1 MKKQKFFVL
10 ALSALM
16 AACVVS
22 LAACDNNAD
31 GSDDDPSIVTPGDD
45 VPSTPD
51 DGNQEQHEHTYGEW
65 VIEQEA
71 TCTSDGTRVRTC
83 LACKD
88 EQTETIP
95 ALGHDKISHAAQ
107 AATCTQAGWEA
118 YETCARCD
126 YTTYTAIPELGHDKI
141 SHAAQAATCTQAGW
155 EAYET
160 CSRCD
165 YTTYAALSALG
176 HDTVYHAGQAATC
189 TQPGWEAYEACSRCD
204 YTTYA
209 AIPEAGHRLVPHAG
223 QDPTCIQSGWAAYET
238 CENCDYTTYRSLS
251 SLGHHYVNG
260 ACDRCGA
267 SDPSVSPEPDE
278 QLVYR
283 FNGSG
288 YTVTGIGTMSDAVL
302 VIPSTYNGHSVTEI
316 GERAFAGITWLSD
329 VTIPDGVT
337 SIGQRAFSGCSGL
350 KSIDIPDSVT
360 IIGGSAFYGCAGL
373 KSIDIPESVTSIGDY
388 AFYGCAGLESIDIPE
403 GVTSIATWA
412 FQNCTGLKSIVIP
425 DSVTSIGHFAFSGC
439 TGLESI
445 VIPQSVISIYER
457 TFANCAGLESI
468 VVEEGNP
475 VYHSAGNCLIETQS
489 KTLLQGCKNS
499 IIPDDG
505 SVTRINGFA
514 FTGCIELTS
523 IVIPDSVTSIGERV
537 FEGCAGLESIVVE
550 EGNPV
555 YHSAG
560 NCLIETQSKTLL
572 LGCKNSIIP
581 DDGSVTSIGS
591 MAFKGHSGL
600 ESIVIPESVISIG
613 SNAFSDCT
621 ALKSVVFENPEGWRD
636 SWGNEISSEDL
647 ADPSFAV
654 WLLSSSNGINRID

>member
-1 MKKQKFFVL
+1 MKQKLLTALLCIML
-10 ALSALM
+10 AAGC
-16 AACVVS
+16 ACGF
-22 LAACDNNAD
+22 AACDND
-31 GSDDDPSIVTPGDD
+31 VGSGNGDQI
-45 VPSTPD
+45 STPVPD
-51 DGNQEQHEHTYGEW
+51 DEKPGEEEPEPDSEPHEHTYS
-65 VIEQEA
+65 EA
-71 TCTSDGTRVRTC
+71 WTSDGTYHWHAATCGHADEVSGKTEHDFGAWEEKFAATCTEEGLRVRVC
-83 LACKD
+83 RICGYEESQALS
-88 EQTETIP
+88 

-107 AATCTQAGWEA
+107 AATCTQ
-118 YETCARCD
+118 
-126 YTTYTAIPELGHDKI
+126 P
-141 SHAAQAATCTQAGW
+141 GW

-189 TQPGWEAYEACSRCD
+189 TQAGWEAYETCSRCD
-204 YTTYA
+204 YTTYT
-209 AIPEAGHRLVPHAG
+209 AIPEAGHRFVPHAG
-223 QDPTCIQSGWAAYET
+223 QDPTCTQSGWAAYET
-238 CENCDYTTYRSLS
+238 CENCDYTTYQALS

-302 VIPSTYNGHSVTEI
+302 TIPSTYNGHPVTEI
-316 GERAFAGITWLSD
+316 GESAFAGITWLSD

-337 SIGQRAFSGCSGL
+337 SIGQDAFNGCTGL
-350 KSIDIPDSVT
+350 KSVVIPDGVT
-360 IIGGSAFYGCAGL
+360 GIGRSAFYGCAGL

-425 DSVTSIGHFAFSGC
+425 DSVTSIGHYAFYGC
-439 TGLESI
+439 AGLESI
-445 VIPQSVISIYER
+445 VIPDSVTSISEDS
-457 TFANCAGLESI
+457 FADCAGLESI

-475 VYHSAGNCLIETQS
+475 VYHSAGNCLIETQR

-505 SVTRINGFA
+505 SVTSIGDYA
-514 FTGCIELTS
+514 FYGCTGLTN
-523 IVIPDSVTSIGERV
+523 IVIPGSVTEIGERV
-537 FEGCAGLESIVVE
+537 FRDCAGLKSIVVA

-572 LGCKNSIIP
+572 FGCSNSIIP

-591 MAFKGHSGL
+591 LAFSGHSGL
-600 ESIVIPESVISIG
+600 GSIVIPESVISIG